1 MSQFRFISRRL
12 IPSTLR
18 GDRFQLRPL
27 RTTDVE
33 LDYEAV
39 MSSREMLRLWSQS
52 DWPEDDFKL
61 EGNLADLDRHQREHD
76 AGEAFTYTVMNPE
89 NDRCLGCVY
98 INPLAPE
105 LIDSGLCD
113 RPGQASGQT
122 AAGVRFWVRA
132 SLLDSDL
139 ERALLLGLRD
149 WFIQEWQVDCL
160 FFLTSRPERRQQA
173 FWEANGLLKRLDYKT
188 GERRWVAYQADES
201 RHASQAATLPSSH
214 PFPL

>member
-1 MSQFRFISRRL
+1 MTQINFISSSS

-98 INPLAPE
+98 LNPLAPE
-105 LIDSGLCD
+105 LIESGLCD
-113 RPGQASGQT
+113 RPGPAGGQT

-132 SLLDSDL
+132 ALLGSDL
-139 ERALLLGLRD
+139 ERELLSGLRD
-149 WFIQEWQVDCL
+149 WFIQEWPVDCL
-160 FFLTSRPERRQQA
+160 FFLTSQLERRQQA
-173 FWEANGLLKRLDYKT
+173 FWEANGLRKRLNFESDGRT
-188 GERRWVAYQADES
+188 WVAYQGGES
-201 RHASQAATLPSSH
+201 AHAQ
-214 PFPL
+214 